1 LLVVGPVF
9 LLLGSMAGALAEGVA
24 PGGDDAAVA
33 VAAPTLTAASAILD
47 WISVPTM
54 LAWGL
59 MVLVICRPWS
69 PKAAWTGFVALTLQL
84 CALASVVGLELLA
97 AVLVQNG
104 SDPAAITD
112 AFDSGL
118 TANPAG
124 IFIFLM
130 FMPTEVIAL
139 IAFGIA
145 LWRTRWVPR
154 WVAIFL
160 IALPFIDFAVN
171 EVSKWM
177 TSAAF
182 GVLIVASSVIA
193 ARVLRDGAPRPIADR
208 QTV

>member
-1 LLVVGPVF
+1 
-9 LLLGSMAGALAEGVA
+9 
-24 PGGDDAAVA
+24 
-33 VAAPTLTAASAILD
+33 
-47 WISVPTM
+47 
-54 LAWGL
+54 
-59 MVLVICRPWS
+59 
-69 PKAAWTGFVALTLQL
+69 VALTLQL